1 MFKYIASSILFLSP
15 ISILPSVPYYYNPSL
30 MVQSNPRNPVRFLDN
45 LEYLIVKEVEGR
57 TNVNKGQVIKNIR
70 EVISVETGYIE
81 LISNDETLTIR
92 AEAGTRFYVS
102 DRDIEKQTMNIY
114 IEEGFIK
121 ASLVQRE
128 DTNREVI
135 LNTPGGYAAIR
146 GTEISLSVNP
156 KRIAIGMLE
165 DKALVGEEEYLLQGN
180 VLLIYPGEEKRII
193 PLEEEYQVFL
203 EEFRSENNKFL
214 IKGRT
219 NRQNTLRYKDKYLD
233 IDSEGRFYL
242 EIPIN
247 PINKEFQ
254 YFTLITPLGT
264 RVDYSVSYRGI
275 F

>member
-1 MFKYIASSILFLSP
+1 MFKYIATSIIFLSP
-15 ISILPSVPYYYNPSL
+15 ISIIPSVPYYSNPSL

-45 LEYLIVKEVEGR
+45 LDYLIVKEVEGR
-57 TNVNKGQVIKNIR
+57 TNVNKGQVIKNVR

-92 AEAGTRFYVS
+92 AEAGTRFYIS
-102 DRDIEKQTMNIY
+102 DRDIEKQTMTIY

-135 LNTPGGYAAIR
+135 LNTPGGYGAIR
-146 GTEISLSVNP
+146 GTEISLSVSP
-156 KRIAIGMLE
+156 RRIAIGMLE

-203 EEFRSENNKFL
+203 EEFRSDRENNKFL

-242 EIPIN
+242 EIPID
-247 PINKEFQ
+247 KEFQ

>member
-146 GTEISLSVNP
+146 GTEISLSVSSR
-156 KRIAIGMLE
+156 RIAIGMLE
-165 DKALVGEEEYLLQGN
+165 DKALVEEEEYLLQGN

-203 EEFRSENNKFL
+203 EEFRSDRENNKFL

-242 EIPIN
+242 EIPID
-247 PINKEFQ
+247 KEFQ

>member
-15 ISILPSVPYYYNPSL
+15 ISILPSVPYYNNPSL
-30 MVQSNPRNPVRFLDN
+30 MVQSNHRNPVRFLDN

-146 GTEISLSVNP
+146 GTEISLSVSSR
-156 KRIAIGMLE
+156 RIAIGMLE
-165 DKALVGEEEYLLQGN
+165 DKAFVGEEEYLLQGN

-203 EEFRSENNKFL
+203 EEFRSDRENNKFL

-242 EIPIN
+242 EIPID
-247 PINKEFQ
+247 KEFQ